1 MRIRIQLSIP
11 MRIRM
16 QLPKTSIAE
25 PDSYDPAFQV
35 IPDPDTDPDTEP
47 DQVPNPETGL

>member
-1 MRIRIQLSIP
+1 VYSVVDPVSLN
-11 MRIRM
+11 
-16 QLPKTSIAE
+16 
-25 PDSYDPAFQV
+25 PDRDPDPAFQV